1 MLIRRILTTS
11 RNVAA
16 RIVSGLTAPA
26 TENTSARTS
35 RNLLG
40 TTGNFFNGLM
50 GKGKPFYHRA
60 SEMQNLPWDKERGT
74 KISSHYA
81 QTGQLVLQIGDGRVS
96 EGALQM
102 LEALDNSDVGELDP
116 SSKGLNPGMDIGA
129 RMDHN
134 RAKNECEALLD
145 LRKKLEETGGKISV
159 ERTGDGFTRMLVIKI
174 DTKNKS
180 EEEVEKEVQL
190 VLGTL
195 GVGSKILAK
204 SIAKELMHQA
214 KTKDMNALAPVSH
227 TPPAQ
232 SKSDSDIPENS
243 EKSASADDKNRSQTP
258 DQEENSPRDTTR
270 RNSTPNGEERIFS
283 LSGDASPRRP
293 SSGAGTDQAVQQAH
307 FLRDSED
314 RVHGS
319 SGVTNQ
325 GQDMQEAV
333 LSAARGLSDVSHDDS
348 TQTQGNPTVTPLV
361 SAQNRGPETHGK
373 GTR

>member
-1 MLIRRILTTS
+1 
-11 RNVAA
+11 
-16 RIVSGLTAPA
+16 
-26 TENTSARTS
+26 
-35 RNLLG
+35 
-40 TTGNFFNGLM
+40 
-50 GKGKPFYHRA
+50 
-60 SEMQNLPWDKERGT
+60 
-74 KISSHYA
+74 
-81 QTGQLVLQIGDGRVS
+81 
-96 EGALQM
+96 
-102 LEALDNSDVGELDP
+102 
-116 SSKGLNPGMDIGA
+116 
-129 RMDHN
+129 
-134 RAKNECEALLD
+134 
-145 LRKKLEETGGKISV
+145 
-159 ERTGDGFTRMLVIKI
+159 
-174 DTKNKS
+174 
-180 EEEVEKEVQL
+180 
-190 VLGTL
+190 
-195 GVGSKILAK
+195 
-204 SIAKELMHQA
+204 MHQA

-258 DQEENSPRDTTR
+258 DQEENSPCDTTS

-325 GQDMQEAV
+325 GENMQQAV